1 MRTID
6 LEFILDLSQAQ
17 FERAINL
24 IYDTLDD
31 RSAWRGVFECLHEAV
46 GGRAVHMLAF
56 DAVHGALSYSDGAA
70 MTPQIDLE
78 YIQKYQFIDPRVAL
92 IRTQWTE
99 EWLHCHEHFDE
110 AFVSTNPF
118 YQEYL
123 LPHGARYLSLCKLV
137 DNKEATV
144 MLAFLRRPGEGPMPP
159 EALAFLD
166 RLRPHLQRAARM
178 GLAQFVYSAQAL
190 VGHALVDK
198 LRQPVM
204 LLTTGGE
211 VVLANEAARSL
222 LGSTSLVQVADKRLV
237 LPQAYRRAFLEQ
249 CAELE
254 HQARAADGAG
264 AETGKAFR
272 VLHMSSEAGAAPDVL
287 YGFFTLLVPERTLGS
302 FGLRPLVMLFFY
314 HPTSAQEI
322 DSDLLTAAFGL
333 SHAECRVASLLADGM
348 PLKSI
353 AEALGVQYDTVR
365 KQLMSIYQK
374 TATNRQ
380 PELVRL
386 LMNLPASAVQRALK
400 ADGGPLQG
408 ITA

>member
-1 MRTID
+1 M
-6 LEFILDLSQAQ
+6 DLSQVQ
-17 FERAINL
+17 FDRAVNL
-24 IYDTLDD
+24 IFDTLDN
-31 RSAWRGVFECLHEAV
+31 RAAWRSVLECLHEAV
-46 GGRAVHMLAF
+46 GGRAIHMLAF
-56 DAVHGALSYSDGAA
+56 DATHGALSYSDGAA
-70 MTPQIDLE
+70 MAPQIDLE
-78 YIQKYQFIDPRVAL
+78 YIQKYQFVDPRVGL
-92 IRTQWTE
+92 MRTQWAD

-110 AFVSTNPF
+110 AFVASDPF
-118 YQEYL
+118 YQEFL
-123 LPHGARYLSLCKLV
+123 LPHGARYLTACKLV
-137 DNKEATV
+137 ENSEATV
-144 MLAFLRRPGEGPMPP
+144 LLACLRRPGEGPMPP
-159 EALAFLD
+159 DALAFLD
-166 RLRPHLQRAARM
+166 RLRPHLQRATRM

-211 VVLANEAARSL
+211 VVLANEAARCL
-222 LGSTSLVQVADKRLV
+222 LGTTSLVQVLEKRLV
-237 LPQAYRRAFLEQ
+237 LPQAYRRAFLDQ

-254 HQARAADGAG
+254 HGARTAAGAG
-264 AETGKAFR
+264 ADTDKAFR
-272 VLHMSSEAGAAPDVL
+272 SLHMTSEPGAAQDVL

-353 AEALGVQYDTVR
+353 AETLGVQYDTVR

-400 ADGGPLQG
+400 ADSGPFQE

>member
-1 MRTID
+1 M
-6 LEFILDLSQAQ
+6 DLSQAQ

>member
-1 MRTID
+1 M
-6 LEFILDLSQAQ
+6 DLSQAQ
-17 FERAINL
+17 FDRAVNL
-24 IYDTLDD
+24 IYDTLDNRATW
-31 RSAWRGVFECLHEAV
+31 RSVLECLHEAV
-46 GGRAVHMLAF
+46 GGRAIHMLAF
-56 DAVHGALSYSDGAA
+56 DATHGALSYSDGADMA
-70 MTPQIDLE
+70 PQIDLE
-78 YIQKYQFIDPRVAL
+78 YIQKYQFVDPRVGL
-92 IRTQWTE
+92 LRTQWAD

-110 AFVSTNPF
+110 AFVAGDPF
-118 YQEYL
+118 YQEFL
-123 LPHGARYLSLCKLV
+123 LPHGARYLTACKLV
-137 DNKEATV
+137 ENSEATV
-144 MLAFLRRPGEGPMPP
+144 LLACLRHPGEGPMPP
-159 EALAFLD
+159 DALAFLD
-166 RLRPHLQRAARM
+166 RLRPHLQRATRM

-211 VVLANEAARSL
+211 VVLANEAARCL
-222 LGSTSLVQVADKRLV
+222 LGSTSLVQVLEKRLV
-237 LPQAYRRAFLEQ
+237 LPQAYRRAFLDQ

-254 HQARAADGAG
+254 HGARTAAGAG
-264 AETGKAFR
+264 ADTDKAFR
-272 VLHMSSEAGAAPDVL
+272 SLHMTSEPGAAQDVL

-333 SHAECRVASLLADGM
+333 SHAECRVASLLADGI

-353 AEALGVQYDTVR
+353 AETLGVQYDTVR

-400 ADGGPLQG
+400 ADGGPFQG

>member
-1 MRTID
+1 M
-6 LEFILDLSQAQ
+6 DLSQAR
-17 FERAINL
+17 FDRAVNL
-24 IYDTLDD
+24 IYDTLDK
-31 RSAWRGVFECLHEAV
+31 RAAWRGVLECLHEAV
-46 GGRAVHMLAF
+46 GGRAIHLLAF
-56 DAVHGALSYSDGAA
+56 DAVHGALSYSDGADMA
-70 MTPQIDLE
+70 PQIDLE
-78 YIQKYQFIDPRVAL
+78 YIQKYQFVDPRVGL
-92 IRTQWTE
+92 MRTEWQGD
-99 EWLHCHEHFDE
+99 WLHCHEHFDE
-110 AFVSTNPF
+110 AFVAGDPF
-118 YQEYL
+118 YQEFL
-123 LPHGARYLSLCKLV
+123 LPHGARYLTACKLV
-137 DNKEATV
+137 ENGEATV
-144 MLAFLRRPGEGPMPP
+144 LLACLRRPGEGPMPP

-166 RLRPHLQRAARM
+166 RLRPHLQRAVRM

-211 VVLANEAARSL
+211 VVLANEAARCL
-222 LGSTSLVQVADKRLV
+222 LGSTSLVQVADNRLV
-237 LPQAYRRAFLEQ
+237 LPQAYRRAFLDQ

-254 HQARAADGAG
+254 HQVRSAPGGD
-264 AETGKAFR
+264 TDKAFR
-272 VLHMSSEAGAAPDVL
+272 SLHMSSEPGAAQDVL

-314 HPTSAQEI
+314 HPTSAQVI

-353 AEALGVQYDTVR
+353 AETLGVQYDTVR

-400 ADGGPLQG
+400 ADSHPFHG
-408 ITA
+408 ITP